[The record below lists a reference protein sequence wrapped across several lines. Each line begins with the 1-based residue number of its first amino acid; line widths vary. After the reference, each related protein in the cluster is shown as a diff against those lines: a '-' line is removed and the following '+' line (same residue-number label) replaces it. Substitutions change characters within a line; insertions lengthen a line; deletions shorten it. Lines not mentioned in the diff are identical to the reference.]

1 MSSEQPPSDTQIV
14 ILGQYAGFVTR
25 LIAWL
30 VDYLIVAAVI
40 GVLAILARFFLQ
52 FDGINDLLGTSQVAR
67 VIMLGIAYA
76 VAISFLLL
84 YYLGFWMLAGQT
96 PGKWLMGVRIVRTDG
111 ERLLFRSALVRLLG
125 YLLSFF
131 LFLGYLWV
139 LYDNRRQAWHDKLA
153 RTLVVYRGR
162 DETALSLSDQVRE
175 YLRDRQRRTRAGDTN
190 RLPSP
195 EE

>member
-153 RTLVVYRGR
+153 GTIVVYSWPEGAARTTLIGEKAHGFR
-162 DETALSLSDQVRE
+162 ARRQARE
-175 YLRDRQRRTRAGDTN
+175 QA
-190 RLPSP
+190 
-195 EE
+195 EEMKEQQA

>member
-153 RTLVVYRGR
+153 GTVVVRPKRENPEPVRFDGAGR
-162 DETALSLSDQVRE
+162 
-175 YLRDRQRRTRAGDTN
+175 
-190 RLPSP
+190 
-195 EE
+195 